1 MKKIICIILA
11 LLLALTLWGCGKKPA
26 PSPTATPEPDDAGRG
41 ESVITADPEATRTPL
56 STPEP
61 AETFQP
67 APTSEPAPEPT
78 AEPIPEATPEPTPE
92 ATATP
97 LPETTPAPAP
107 ETTPTPTPAPPTN
120 TPGTLASGSFRS
132 DTGTALNLVADWQAV
147 SASDTTAK
155 LTITLSLESYSLDI
169 GERRG
174 NLLTF
179 NGQEYYFLT
188 DPIEI
193 TGGDFVKTQ
202 IYVWSQEVP
211 LSQLSFELSVRWNLL
226 GSYSKQE
233 MEAIEL
239 SGSYEY
245 HG

>member
-1 MKKIICIILA
+1 MKRLLALALA
-11 LLLALTLWGCGKKPA
+11 LLLALTLFGCWKKPEPSPA
-26 PSPTATPEPDDAGRG
+26 PVPDATPDRGETVTTSTPGPEPSPTPMATPAPM
-41 ESVITADPEATRTPL
+41 
-56 STPEP
+56 
-61 AETFQP
+61 ETFQP
-67 APTSEPAPEPT
+67 APENTAQPTPEPSAAPTPAPT
-78 AEPIPEATPEPTPE
+78 AEPA
-92 ATATP
+92 
-97 LPETTPAPAP
+97 APAP
-107 ETTPTPTPAPPTN
+107 
-120 TPGTLASGSFRS
+120 GTIASGSFRS
-132 DTGTALNLVADWQAV
+132 DTGTPLNLVADWRAV
-147 SASDTTAK
+147 SIDAANVRITV
-155 LTITLSLESYSLDI
+155 TLSLESYSLDI

-193 TGGDFVKTQ
+193 TGEGFVKTQ

>member
-1 MKKIICIILA
+1 MKRILCFA
-11 LLLALTLWGCGKKPA
+11 LMLMLALTLWGCGKKPG
-26 PSPTATPEPDDAGRG
+26 PSPAASPEPDDAGRS
-41 ESVITADPEATRTPL
+41 ETVVTATPAPEATRGPL
-56 STPEP
+56 ATPEP
-61 AETFQP
+61 AETFHP
-67 APTSEPAPEPT
+67 APT
-78 AEPIPEATPEPTPE
+78 AEPAPTEAP
-92 ATATP
+92 
-97 LPETTPAPAP
+97 PA
-107 ETTPTPTPAPPTN
+107 ESTPTPTPAPSSS
-120 TPGTLASGSFRS
+120 PGTVLPGTIASGSFRS

-147 SASDTTAK
+147 SVSDTAAR
-155 LTITLSLESYSLDI
+155 LTVTLSLESYSLDI

-179 NGQEYYFLT
+179 NGQEYYFMT

-193 TGGDFVKTQ
+193 TGGDFVKTP

-239 SGSYEY
+239 SGSYE
-245 HG
+245 HQA